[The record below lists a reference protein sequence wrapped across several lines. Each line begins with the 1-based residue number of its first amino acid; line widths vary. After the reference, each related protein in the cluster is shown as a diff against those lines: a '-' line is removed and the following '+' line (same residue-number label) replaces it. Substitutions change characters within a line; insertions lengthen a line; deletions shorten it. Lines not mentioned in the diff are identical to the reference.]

1 MSAERSNHSPEH
13 EQFVSEEGRSERVK
27 VGLSR
32 VIDTLPFKCSADL
45 DRRSVV
51 TTLQQKFEESGHQ
64 FKVSDRGWILATDR
78 SGNQVDLTEAVSEAL
93 LTDQHLCDAESVSA
107 AVESG
112 ALGVQAKSDLR
123 TTEQKVRYVRKFGE
137 EAFAKL
143 PMTRQPKV
151 DTNDVGHLTA
161 QQWKNLPLSERC
173 RIAGIV
179 GDKGVGEILAR

>member
-1 MSAERSNHSPEH
+1 MSEHSQEH
-13 EQFVSEEGRSERVK
+13 QEFASEEARAENIK
-27 VGLSR
+27 VGISR
-32 VIDTLPFKCSADL
+32 VIDSLPFKSNPDL
-45 DRRSVV
+45 TRRDVV
-51 TTLQQKFEESGHQ
+51 TKIAEKFLEAGHQ
-64 FKVSDRGWILATDR
+64 IALSDRGWVIGTDR
-78 SGNQVDLTEAVSEAL
+78 TGKQLDLSEEVSEAL

-143 PMTRQPKV
+143 PTHRTPKV

-161 QQWKNLPLSERC
+161 QQWKNLPLSERA
-173 RIAGIV
+173 RISGLI
-179 GDKGVGEILAR
+179 GDEGVGQILARK